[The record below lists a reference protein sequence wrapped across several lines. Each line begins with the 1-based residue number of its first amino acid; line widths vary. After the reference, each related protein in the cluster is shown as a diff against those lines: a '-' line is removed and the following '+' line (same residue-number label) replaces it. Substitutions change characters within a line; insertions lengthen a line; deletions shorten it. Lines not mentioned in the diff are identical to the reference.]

1 MQKVTVNGKVFRKVI
16 DHVDLVK
23 ACDKMAER
31 INKDF
36 VNKDPL
42 FLVMLN
48 GAFMFAADL
57 MKRIS
62 IPCTVSFVKYASYT
76 GTQTTGEVKEL
87 IGLSE
92 NIEDRN
98 IVIIEDLV
106 DTGIT
111 MDAFIKQLKKKNPK
125 DVRLAVIFDKTA
137 RREKN
142 VKVDY
147 CGIRLEDEFVV
158 GYGLDY
164 DGYGRNLADLYEA
177 DE

>member
-16 DHVDLVK
+16 DRVDLMT
-23 ACDKMAER
+23 ACDKVADR

-87 IGLSE
+87 IGLNE
-92 NIEDRN
+92 NLEGRN
-98 IVIIEDLV
+98 IVIIE
-106 DTGIT
+106 
-111 MDAFIKQLKKKNPK
+111 
-125 DVRLAVIFDKTA
+125 
-137 RREKN
+137 
-142 VKVDY
+142 
-147 CGIRLEDEFVV
+147 
-158 GYGLDY
+158 
-164 DGYGRNLADLYEA
+164 
-177 DE
+177 